1 MKDDTCTFFI
11 VFSSIYTTVYCKD
24 FEMETLHANKR
35 IKEQLVQTKL
45 PVKNKNM
52 LKKL

>member
-1 MKDDTCTFFI
+1 
-11 VFSSIYTTVYCKD
+11 
-24 FEMETLHANKR
+24 METLHANKR

-52 LKKL
+52 LKKLENQANEVLK